1 MGFRRASISQQT
13 LESPFE
19 LFDLIYGSTRSGMFS
34 IQYGSYCMSKL
45 NDSLYDE
52 IFKELIMHT
61 NRRIET
67 HNSNIGS
74 NRRKISPISDKAS
87 FPSSDWLI

>member
-1 MGFRRASISQQT
+1 MAAPVQECSAYSMT
-13 LESPFE
+13 H
-19 LFDLIYGSTRSGMFS
+19 TV
-34 IQYGSYCMSKL
+34 CSKL

-52 IFKELIMHT
+52 IFKELTMHT

-67 HNSNIGS
+67 HNSNIDS

>member
-1 MGFRRASISQQT
+1 MAAPVQECSAYSMT
-13 LESPFE
+13 H
-19 LFDLIYGSTRSGMFS
+19 TV
-34 IQYGSYCMSKL
+34 CSKL

-67 HNSNIGS
+67 HNSNIES

>member
-13 LESPFE
+13 LENPFE

-34 IQYGSYCMSKL
+34 IQYDSKFY
-45 NDSLYDE
+45 DSLYDE
-52 IFKELIMHT
+52 NFKELIMHT
-61 NRRIET
+61 NRRIEK
-67 HNSNIGS
+67 HNSNIDS

-87 FPSSDWLI
+87 FLSSDWLI